1 MYDLIKIGSI
11 LVGEFVSAYNLS
23 SKWFDPQRNPLRL
36 PKRVSVETE
45 APSPSGVSNNPTT
58 QQRIFGEILKPRKS
72 CEILDD
78 NTHEFRIDLFPKI
91 PRRFRIFLPRLNNL
105 FFFLPYV
112 FFSKMRGNVGLP
124 SYFQFFLNIPQTEV
138 KNTPG
143 VE

>member
-11 LVGEFVSAYNLS
+11 LDGEFVSAYNLS

-45 APSPSGVSNNPTT
+45 APSPSGVSNNQTQ

-78 NTHEFRIDLFPKI
+78 NTPTTHTSFELTFSPKS
-91 PRRFRIFLPRLNNL
+91 PDVSEY
-105 FFFLPYV
+105 FFQ
-112 FFSKMRGNVGLP
+112 G
-124 SYFQFFLNIPQTEV
+124 
-138 KNTPG
+138 
-143 VE
+143 